1 MTIAPVVAVST
12 PGRLGGA
19 DAGVEEQDDDEVA
32 AAPPLPFCFQVRDQ
46 AFLGQTS
53 FLTSLG
59 FKGSSQNPKQKG
71 T

>member
-53 FLTSLG
+53 F
-59 FKGSSQNPKQKG
+59 
-71 T
+71 